1 MPLSANGKIDRQ
13 RLPAPEIKE
22 VKAEPAGP
30 TNPTEEKLLEIWTQ
44 VLRIDQMSIDDNFF
58 ALGGDSIRIV
68 QIVSQAQYK
77 GLRFEAQL
85 IYQHQTIREL
95 AREIEKA
102 AQQADTV
109 QEQVGGD
116 EDVETLA
123 RLMEML
129 EGLSEADVKERI
141 EEKTG
146 SSLERI
152 TP

>member
-1 MPLSANGKIDRQ
+1 MDACKTLGVWWQITPSER
-13 RLPAPEIKE
+13 
-22 VKAEPAGP
+22 
-30 TNPTEEKLLEIWTQ
+30 LEIT
-44 VLRIDQMSIDDNFF
+44 R
-58 ALGGDSIRIV
+58 R
-68 QIVSQAQYK
+68 AQE
-77 GLRFEAQL
+77 RAW
-85 IYQHQTIREL
+85 HR